1 MGINCNK
8 NSFFDEEEDEPLFEE
23 NSRIIDS
30 HNSFTNCDHPKM
42 EKAIWN
48 CERNNEDWHE
58 SMAEVFDKM
67 ESVEEQLRAQ
77 QLW

>member
-8 NSFFDEEEDEPLFEE
+8 KSFFDEEEDEPLFEE

-30 HNSFTNCDHPKM
+30 RNIFTNCDHPKI
-42 EKAIWN
+42 KRAIWN
-48 CERNNEDWHE
+48 CERNNEYWHE

-67 ESVEEQLRAQ
+67 
-77 QLW
+77 

>member
-8 NSFFDEEEDEPLFEE
+8 KSFFDEEEDEPLFEE

-30 HNSFTNCDHPKM
+30 RNSFTNCDQSKI
-42 EKAIWN
+42 ERAIWN

-67 ESVEEQLRAQ
+67 ESVEEGLRDQ